1 MNPLVII
8 IITLTFLIL
17 HIIIFSTFISANKQK
32 KITMNRQIKNF
43 QNDKLGCNAVSWAP
57 FGSFDSQKADGQQT
71 ESTMRL
77 VTGSCDNAVRFWRYN
92 TTQASWVKEEQ
103 KVGLPHSDWIRDV
116 AWAPNTA
123 MPCNIIASC
132 SEDRTVYIW
141 KERRDENEASV
152 WDYKLLKAFDA
163 PVWRLSWSV
172 TGNVLAVSTG
182 DHQVTLWKQS
192 VDGEWAQ
199 LSSV

>member
-1 MNPLVII
+1 
-8 IITLTFLIL
+8 
-17 HIIIFSTFISANKQK
+17 
-32 KITMNRQIKNF
+32 
-43 QNDKLGCNAVSWAP
+43 
-57 FGSFDSQKADGQQT
+57 
-71 ESTMRL
+71 MRL
-77 VTGSCDNAVRFWRYN
+77 VTGSCDNAVRFWRYDAGN
-92 TTQASWVKEEQ
+92 ALWKEEE
-103 KVGLPHSDWIRDV
+103 KVGLPHSDWVRDV

-141 KERRDENEASV
+141 KENEASGM